1 MQQLFLT
8 VLNITV
14 RASVL
19 ICCVLLI
26 RKIASGRCN
35 RAISLLWTLV
45 AIRLLLPFS
54 IAVPGL
60 PTYDSH
66 MTVWASSTEQSNPGI
81 VTEIQKKVTPQTTVQ
96 PTESEGQDDSAGMA
110 GTGNT
115 AVNPTKEGNFHD
127 FLMMTLSVIWI
138 AGITLFAGYN
148 LYTLIRLRRT
158 LTESIPTECVMRC
171 DGIAVPF
178 VFGLI
183 HPRIYVPSDLAE
195 KDIQTVIAHE
205 KVHIRRGDHIA
216 KVVFTFVTVVHWFNP
231 LVWLAFWLF
240 DRDLE
245 MSCDDSV
252 TEKMTE
258 EERTDYL
265 NTVLSC
271 SRKRVAAS
279 GFLPGFADGSL
290 RERIINI
297 KRTKKNRRLAVLLS
311 LLTGIVLFGCSFATR
326 KKPAEEQNGKILG
339 TNRFVCGMDYVA
351 ELRADGTVEV
361 TALPGMTGNSEID
374 FDEVKGWKD
383 IVSLRA
389 ESGVLFGI
397 DSEGRLH
404 YSSFNVKYLESV
416 LEIGEEP
423 ETVPQSQ
430 LMHAIPKLKELA
442 GKDKL
447 SDCNLFDTPQVLLT
461 KDGTLTAFDLTYP
474 ADDPVIVSVKNVTL
488 FDGNLY
494 LKKGGTI
501 GTIAEK
507 EANQKGFEKLKGE
520 SGFCG
525 IAENQVSV
533 FGLRN
538 DGTVVAGSYLYAGVV
553 DSWKNV
559 SVICAALD
567 YIVAL
572 HSDGHVS
579 AAASSGQQNEWIE
592 TIQQWKD
599 IVEINV
605 NGTLIVG
612 RTSKGEI
619 KTVRRNQAEID
630 ADAEKKQREADEK
643 RLEELKLDP
652 LASYYMNTSPE
663 KGLTVCVWKM
673 KFGYEKG
680 EGQILCGLLPRQ
692 LDKIYEPKGTYDP
705 GNYYDPEYTYDM
717 GRMGLGL
724 GGFSPEDMKIILS
737 TFDLPK
743 EKISVIGWHNPADN
757 IGACARPT
765 TTEVRE
771 VKDYLLGDRQ

>member
-8 VLNITV
+8 VLNISV

-60 PTYDSH
+60 PTYDSR
-66 MTVWASSTEQSNPGI
+66 MTVWASSAEQSNPGI
-81 VTEIQKKVTPQTTVQ
+81 VTEIQKKPVQQTTVQ

-115 AVNPTKEGNFHD
+115 AVNPTKGGNFHN

-183 HPRIYVPSDLAE
+183 HPRIYVPSDLPE
-195 KDIQTVIAHE
+195 EDIKTVIAHE
-205 KVHIRRGDHIA
+205 KVHVRRGDHIA
-216 KVVFTFVTVVHWFNP
+216 KVLFTFVTVVHWFNP
-231 LVWLAFWLF
+231 LVWAAFWLF

-271 SRKRVAAS
+271 SRKRVASS

-290 RERIINI
+290 RERITNI

-311 LLTGIVLFGCSFATR
+311 LLTGIVLFGCSFATG
-326 KKPAEEQNGKILG
+326 KKPAEEQ
-339 TNRFVCGMDYVA
+339 
-351 ELRADGTVEV
+351 
-361 TALPGMTGNSEID
+361 
-374 FDEVKGWKD
+374 
-383 IVSLRA
+383 
-389 ESGVLFGI
+389 
-397 DSEGRLH
+397 
-404 YSSFNVKYLESV
+404 
-416 LEIGEEP
+416 
-423 ETVPQSQ
+423 
-430 LMHAIPKLKELA
+430 
-442 GKDKL
+442 
-447 SDCNLFDTPQVLLT
+447 
-461 KDGTLTAFDLTYP
+461 
-474 ADDPVIVSVKNVTL
+474 
-488 FDGNLY
+488 
-494 LKKGGTI
+494 
-501 GTIAEK
+501 
-507 EANQKGFEKLKGE
+507 
-520 SGFCG
+520 
-525 IAENQVSV
+525 
-533 FGLRN
+533 
-538 DGTVVAGSYLYAGVV
+538 
-553 DSWKNV
+553 
-559 SVICAALD
+559 
-567 YIVAL
+567 
-572 HSDGHVS
+572 
-579 AAASSGQQNEWIE
+579 
-592 TIQQWKD
+592 
-599 IVEINV
+599 
-605 NGTLIVG
+605 
-612 RTSKGEI
+612 GEI
-619 KTVRRNQAEID
+619 KTNQAEID

-673 KFGYEKG
+673 IYGYENG

-724 GGFSPEDMKIILS
+724 GGVPPEDMKIILS

-743 EKISVIGWHNPADN
+743 EKISVIAWHNIADAS
-757 IGACARPT
+757 GFTKEPGYF
-765 TTEVRE
+765 EVQE